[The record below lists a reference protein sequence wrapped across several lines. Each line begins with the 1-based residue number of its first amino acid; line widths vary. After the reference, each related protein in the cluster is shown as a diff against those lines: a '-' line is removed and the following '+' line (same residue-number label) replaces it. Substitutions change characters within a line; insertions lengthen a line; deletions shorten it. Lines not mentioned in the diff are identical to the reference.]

1 MMKIFEEREVSH
13 VAKEGLIMNTIT
25 ADSKNKVTFRRKLMK
40 IKRYR
45 ALIIMAIPGFIYL
58 LINNYL
64 PMFGLVIAFKDYNFA
79 KGIWASDWVGFK
91 NFEYLFKTKDAFII
105 TRNTILYNV
114 TFIILNN
121 AASIMIAIM
130 LNEVRK
136 KFMSRLYQSIFLL
149 PYLIS
154 MVVVGYLVLAF
165 LNVENGF
172 INQSLLPMLGAE
184 PVSWYNE
191 PKYWPFILTLVKLWN
206 NTGSLAV
213 IYLAAIIGIDHEYY
227 EAAKIDGA
235 SKGHQIWF
243 ITLPLIS
250 PVIVIMTLLAIGKIL
265 YADFGLFYQVP
276 LDSGML
282 SSTTNVI
289 DTYVYRALIKLGDI
303 GMSSSAGV
311 FQSVVGFIVVLT
323 SNYLVRRVAPDK
335 ALF

>member
-1 MMKIFEEREVSH
+1 MEKLLEKGTTHATTTRVSNQATIWRKVMKLKR
-13 VAKEGLIMNTIT
+13 
-25 ADSKNKVTFRRKLMK
+25 FRT
-40 IKRYR
+40 
-45 ALIIMAIPGFIYL
+45 LIIMAIPGFLYM

-64 PMFGLVIAFKDYNFA
+64 PMFGLVIAFKDYNFV
-79 KGIWASDWVGFK
+79 KGIWGSDWVGFK
-91 NFEYLFKTKDAFII
+91 NFEYLFKTQDAFII

-114 TFIILNN
+114 TFVVLTTVSSVSMAIL
-121 AASIMIAIM
+121 
-130 LNEVRK
+130 LNEVRRK
-136 KFMSRLYQSIFLL
+136 ILSRLYQSVVLL

-154 MVVVGYLVLAF
+154 MVMVGYLVLAF

-172 INQSLLPMLGAE
+172 LNTKVLPLLGME
-184 PVSWYNE
+184 PIPWYSE
-191 PKYWPFILTLVKLWN
+191 PKYWPYILTIIRVWS

-235 SKGHQIWF
+235 NKLHQIRY

-250 PVIVIMTLLAIGKIL
+250 SVIVIMTLLAIGKIL

-276 LDSGML
+276 LDNGL
-282 SSTTNVI
+282 LFPTTNVI
-289 DTYVYRALIKLGDI
+289 DTYVYRALIKVGDI

-311 FQSVVGFIVVLT
+311 FQSVVGFIIVLT
-323 SNYLVRRVAPDK
+323 SNYLVRRFAPDK

>member
-1 MMKIFEEREVSH
+1 
-13 VAKEGLIMNTIT
+13 
-25 ADSKNKVTFRRKLMK
+25 
-40 IKRYR
+40 
-45 ALIIMAIPGFIYL
+45 
-58 LINNYL
+58 
-64 PMFGLVIAFKDYNFA
+64 
-79 KGIWASDWVGFK
+79 
-91 NFEYLFKTKDAFII
+91 
-105 TRNTILYNV
+105 
-114 TFIILNN
+114 
-121 AASIMIAIM
+121 M

-172 INQSLLPMLGAE
+172 VNNSILPMFGAE

-235 SKGHQIWF
+235 SKWHQIRF

-250 PVIVIMTLLAIGKIL
+250 PVVVIMILLAIGKIL

-282 SSTTNVI
+282 SPTTNVI
-289 DTYVYRALIKLGDI
+289 DTYVYRALIKIGDI
-303 GMSSSAGV
+303 GMSSAAGV